1 MRVVADHEIPDR
13 APLAVRPGDRV
24 RVGERD
30 TEWSAFVRVEAE
42 AGEGWVP
49 ERHLDA
55 ARPVATVVTAYDT
68 RELPVAA
75 GDSVEPLRDDA
86 LSGWCWC
93 RDLAGREGWVPH
105 RVLQMD

>member
-1 MRVVADHEIPDR
+1 MRVVMDHEIPDR
-13 APLAVRPGDRV
+13 APLVIAPGERV
-24 RVGERD
+24 TVGERD
-30 TEWSAFVRVEAE
+30 TEWPAFVLVTAA

-55 ARPVATVVTAYDT
+55 ARPVATVLSGYDT

-86 LSGWCWC
+86 VSGWCWC
-93 RDLAGREGWVPH
+93 RDLGGREGWVPH